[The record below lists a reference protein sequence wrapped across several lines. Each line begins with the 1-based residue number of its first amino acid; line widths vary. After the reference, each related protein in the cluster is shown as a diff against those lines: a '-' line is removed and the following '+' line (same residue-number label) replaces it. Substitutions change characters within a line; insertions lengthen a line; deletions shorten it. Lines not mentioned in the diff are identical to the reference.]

1 MDFDQL
7 LEVLQ
12 QGITIDFIFNL
23 SLIVLSIIIII
34 WVKQRAS
41 DIVSWRNFQSN
52 TGLSIGSVVRLYER
66 SAIIEGR
73 VIRANMRRIVLET
86 PDMFIMIPM
95 HEFRNREWFIK
106 KTIIEDNI
114 PAQCKICEVYHQE
127 NED

>member
-34 WVKQRAS
+34 WVKQKAS

-106 KTIIEDNI
+106 KTITEDNI
-114 PAQCKICEVYHQE
+114 PTQCKICEVYHQE